1 MIADGLT
8 KALPRSEFR
17 EFLEQVNL
25 VDIASQILKRET
37 EENQQK
43 ELDHNLLQAYMEEI
57 DWNLLVS
64 FVYMASA
71 GGVC

>member
-1 MIADGLT
+1 MIADGLM

-37 EENQQK
+37 KENQQE
-43 ELDHNLLQAYMEEI
+43 ELDHNLLQVSMGEI
-57 DWNLLVS
+57 N
-64 FVYMASA
+64 
-71 GGVC
+71 